1 MMREKLFPHPFFAL
15 FTTWVDNKIMR
26 GSQYGQVIENK
37 EFFLNLK
44 GTFLVCANK
53 KEKCQE
59 NIWEKMKKLR
69 RRTRLWQDKLEK
81 RERTDPEKVFSLD
94 QKSNYQSVLAIES

>member
-1 MMREKLFPHPFFAL
+1 MMREKFFPHPFFAL
-15 FTTWVDNKIMR
+15 FTTWVDNKITR

-44 GTFLVCANK
+44 GTFLVCTNK

-94 QKSNYQSVLAIES
+94 PKSNYQPVLAIES